1 MRQLTSLDAQFL
13 ALENARQTGHVA
25 GLAIYD
31 TSTTATGGLTCAD
44 MKQLISD
51 RLHLLPPL
59 RWRLVEV
66 PLGADY
72 PYWVDDTDFD
82 LDFHVRELALAPPGD
97 ERQLAEQVAR
107 LHARS
112 LDRAR
117 PLWELYVISGLRDGH
132 VAVYT
137 KIHHAVIDG
146 VSGAEITGM
155 LLDLS
160 PEIRQVEAEDLPD
173 AAGRRPG
180 QAELL
185 ARALL
190 GLPRYPLRVLRSLPS
205 ALPNLEE
212 TQFSAIPGAGRLG
225 RTLGQVQRLVSGDPN
240 RAIRSELKAP
250 KTSFNGRISPH
261 RRFAFGQLDLDRVKA
276 LKTAY
281 GVTVN
286 DVVVTICA
294 GAVRRWLLDHDELPE
309 EPLVTQVPVSVR
321 STEQAG
327 TYGNRILM
335 LGAPLFTNIAD
346 PAERLRR
353 THDELKVMKD
363 RHRAMPADLLQDVN
377 HFIPPALFSRA
388 ARATFRLATSSAGRP
403 QWNLV
408 ISNVPGPQFPLYC
421 AGARLV
427 AHYPVSVITDGMGL
441 NITAMSYDGHID
453 VGIIA
458 DRDQVADVWC
468 LVDYLNDSIAELEK
482 AASTLEL

>member
-25 GLAIYD
+25 GLAVYD
-31 TSTTATGGLTCAD
+31 TSTTADGRLTCAD
-44 MKQLISD
+44 MKQLIAD

-72 PYWVDDTDFD
+72 PYWVDDADFD
-82 LDFHVRELALAPPGD
+82 LDFHVRELALPPPGD
-97 ERQLAEQVAR
+97 ERQLADQVAR
-107 LHARS
+107 LHARP

-146 VSGAEITGM
+146 VSGAEITGL
-155 LLDLS
+155 LLDLTAEVR
-160 PEIRQVEAEDLPD
+160 EIESAESEQT
-173 AAGRRPG
+173 AGRRPG
-180 QAELL
+180 QAELV

-190 GLPRYPLRVLRSLPS
+190 GLPRYPLRVLRSLPT

-212 TQFSAIPGAGRLG
+212 TQFSALPGAGRLG
-225 RTLGQVQRLVSGDPN
+225 RTLGQVQRVLTGDPD

-261 RRFAFGQLDLDRVKA
+261 RRFAFGQLDLDRVKGV
-276 LKTAY
+276 KSAY

-286 DVVVTICA
+286 DVIVSICA
-294 GAVRRWLLDHDELPE
+294 GAVRRWLLEHDELPAG
-309 EPLVTQVPVSVR
+309 PLVTQVPVSVR
-321 STEQAG
+321 RTEEAG
-327 TYGNRILM
+327 TYGNRILL
-335 LGAPLFTNIAD
+335 LGAPLFTDVAD
-346 PAERLRR
+346 PVERLRR
-353 THDELKVMKD
+353 TSDALRVMKD
-363 RHRAMPADLLQDVN
+363 RHRAMPAGLLQDVN

-388 ARATFRLATSSAGRP
+388 ARTTFRLATSAAGRP

-468 LVDYLNDSIAELEK
+468 LVDWLAEGITELEK
-482 AASTLEL
+482 AAPTA

>member
-13 ALENARQTGHVA
+13 AMENARQTGHVA

-31 TSTTATGGLTCAD
+31 TSTTPGGRLTAAD
-44 MKQLISD
+44 IQQLIAD

-72 PYWVDDTDFD
+72 PYWVDDDDFD

-97 ERQLAEQVAR
+97 ERQLADQVAR

-112 LDRAR
+112 LDRDR
-117 PLWELYVISGLRDGH
+117 PLWELYVISGLRERH

-155 LLDLS
+155 LLDLT
-160 PEIRQVEAEDLPD
+160 PEIRQVEPEELPRT
-173 AAGRRPG
+173 AGRRPG

-190 GLPRYPLRVLRSLPS
+190 GLPRDPLRVLRSLPT

-212 TQFSAIPGAGRLG
+212 TQFSAIPGAGRLC
-225 RTLGQVQRLVSGDPN
+225 RTLGQIERLVSGDPN
-240 RAIRSELKAP
+240 RSIRSELKTP

-276 LKTAY
+276 VKTAY

-286 DVVVTICA
+286 DVVVSICA
-294 GAVRRWLLDHDELPE
+294 GAVRRWLLEHDELPD
-309 EPLVTQVPVSVR
+309 EPLVTQAPVSVR
-321 STEQAG
+321 TTEQAG

-335 LGAPLFTNIAD
+335 LGAPLFTDIAD
-346 PAERLRR
+346 PVERLRR

-363 RHRAMPADLLQDVN
+363 RHRAMPADLLKDVN

-441 NITAMSYDGHID
+441 NITAMSYHGHVD

-458 DRDQVADVWC
+458 DRDLVADVWC
-468 LVDYLNDSIAELEK
+468 LVDWLDDSIAELEK
-482 AASTLEL
+482 AAPTD

>member
-31 TSTTATGGLTCAD
+31 TSTAPDGVLTCAD
-44 MKQLISD
+44 MKKLIGS

-66 PLGADY
+66 PFGADY
-72 PYWVDDTDFD
+72 PYWVDDADFD
-82 LDFHVRELALAPPGD
+82 LDFHVRELALPSPGD
-97 ERQLAEQVAR
+97 EQQLAEQVAR
-107 LHARS
+107 LHARP

-146 VSGAEITGM
+146 VSGAEITGL
-155 LLDLS
+155 LLDLTPEVLAVS
-160 PEIRQVEAEDLPD
+160 PPEEEQS
-173 AAGRRPG
+173 AGRRPG

-185 ARALL
+185 ARAAL
-190 GLPRYPLRVLRSLPS
+190 GLPRYPLRLLRSLPS

-212 TQFSAIPGAGRLG
+212 TQFSAVPGAARLG

-240 RAIRSELKAP
+240 RAIRSELKTP
-250 KTSFNGRISPH
+250 KTSFNGRISAH

-276 LKTAY
+276 VKTSYA
-281 GVTVN
+281 VTVN
-286 DVVVTICA
+286 DVIVAICA
-294 GAVRRWLLDHDELPE
+294 GAVRRWLLEHDELPA

-321 STEQAG
+321 TTEQAG
-327 TYGNRILM
+327 TYGNRILL
-335 LGAPLFTNIAD
+335 LGAPLFTDIAD
-346 PAERLRR
+346 PVERLRR
-353 THDELKVMKD
+353 THDELRVMKE
-363 RHRAMPADLLQDVN
+363 RHRAMPAQLLQDVN

-453 VGIIA
+453 VGVIA

-468 LVDYLNDSIAELEK
+468 LVDWLDDAISELEK
-482 AASTLEL
+482 AAPAG

>member
-25 GLAIYD
+25 GLAVYD
-31 TSTTATGGLTCAD
+31 TSTTADGRLTCAD
-44 MKQLISD
+44 MKQLIAD

-72 PYWVDDTDFD
+72 PYWVDDADFD
-82 LDFHVRELALAPPGD
+82 LDFHVRELALPPPGD
-97 ERQLAEQVAR
+97 ERQLADQVAR
-107 LHARS
+107 LHARP

-146 VSGAEITGM
+146 VSGAEITGL
-155 LLDLS
+155 LLDLTA
-160 PEIRQVEAEDLPD
+160 EVRAVESAESEQT
-173 AAGRRPG
+173 AGRRPG

-190 GLPRYPLRVLRSLPS
+190 GLPRYPLRVLRSLPA

-212 TQFSAIPGAGRLG
+212 TQFSALPGAGRLG
-225 RTLGQVQRLVSGDPN
+225 RTLGQVQRVLTGDPD

-261 RRFAFGQLDLDRVKA
+261 RRFAFGQLDLDRVKGV
-276 LKTAY
+276 KSAY

-286 DVVVTICA
+286 DVIVSICA
-294 GAVRRWLLDHDELPE
+294 GAVRRWLLEHDELPD

-321 STEQAG
+321 RTEEAG
-327 TYGNRILM
+327 TYGNRILL
-335 LGAPLFTNIAD
+335 LGAPLFTDVAD
-346 PAERLRR
+346 PVERLRR
-353 THDELKVMKD
+353 TSDALRVMKD
-363 RHRAMPADLLQDVN
+363 RHRAMPAGLLQDVN

-388 ARATFRLATSSAGRP
+388 ARTTFRLATSAAGRP

-468 LVDYLNDSIAELEK
+468 LVDWLAEGITDLEK
-482 AASTLEL
+482 AAPTA

>member
-31 TSTTATGGLTCAD
+31 AGTAPGGTLTCAHL
-44 MKQLISD
+44 KQLIGD

-66 PLGADY
+66 PFGADY
-72 PYWVDDTDFD
+72 PYWVDDADFD
-82 LDFHVRELALAPPGD
+82 LDFHVRELALPAPGD

-107 LHARS
+107 LHARP

-117 PLWELYVISGLRDGH
+117 PLWEIYVISGLRDGH
-132 VAVYT
+132 FAVYT

-155 LLDLS
+155 LLDLT
-160 PEIRQVEAEDLPD
+160 PEVREVPPPD
-173 AAGRRPG
+173 SNERTAGRRPG
-180 QAELL
+180 QAEML
-185 ARALL
+185 ARAAL
-190 GLPRYPLRVLRSLPS
+190 GLPRYPLRVLRSLPT

-212 TQFSAIPGAGRLG
+212 TQFSAIPGAARLG

-240 RAIRSELKAP
+240 RAIRSDLKTP
-250 KTSFNGRISPH
+250 KTSFNGQISPH

-276 LKTAY
+276 LKTSY
-281 GVTVN
+281 DVTVN
-286 DVVVTICA
+286 DVVVAICA
-294 GAVRRWLLDHDELPE
+294 GAVRRWLLEHDELPA

-321 STEQAG
+321 TTEQAG

-346 PAERLRR
+346 PVERLRR
-353 THDELKVMKD
+353 THEELRVMKD
-363 RHRAMPADLLQDVN
+363 RHRAMPAQLLQDVN

-453 VGIIA
+453 VGVIA

-468 LVDYLNDSIAELEK
+468 LVDWLDDAISELEK
-482 AASTLEL
+482 AAPDD

>member
-25 GLAIYD
+25 GLAVYD
-31 TSTTATGGLTCAD
+31 TSTTADGRLTCAD
-44 MKQLISD
+44 MKQLIAD

-72 PYWVDDTDFD
+72 PYWVDDADFD
-82 LDFHVRELALAPPGD
+82 LDFHVRELALPPPGD
-97 ERQLAEQVAR
+97 ERQLADQVAR
-107 LHARS
+107 LHARP

-146 VSGAEITGM
+146 VSGAEITGL
-155 LLDLS
+155 LLDLTA
-160 PEIRQVEAEDLPD
+160 EVRAVESAESEQT
-173 AAGRRPG
+173 AGRRPG

-190 GLPRYPLRVLRSLPS
+190 GLPRYPLRVLRSLPA

-212 TQFSAIPGAGRLG
+212 TQFSALPGAGRLG
-225 RTLGQVQRLVSGDPN
+225 RTLGQVQRVLTGDPD

-261 RRFAFGQLDLDRVKA
+261 RRFAFGQLDLDRVKGV
-276 LKTAY
+276 KSAY

-286 DVVVTICA
+286 DVIVSICA
-294 GAVRRWLLDHDELPE
+294 GAVRRWLLEHDELPD

-321 STEQAG
+321 RTEEAG
-327 TYGNRILM
+327 TYGNRILL
-335 LGAPLFTNIAD
+335 LGAPLFTDVAD
-346 PAERLRR
+346 PVERLRR
-353 THDELKVMKD
+353 TSDALRVMKD
-363 RHRAMPADLLQDVN
+363 RHRAMPAGLLQDVN

-388 ARATFRLATSSAGRP
+388 ARTTFRLATSAAGRP

-458 DRDQVADVWC
+458 DRDQVTDVWC
-468 LVDYLNDSIAELEK
+468 LVDWLNDSIAELEK
-482 AASTLEL
+482 AAPTD